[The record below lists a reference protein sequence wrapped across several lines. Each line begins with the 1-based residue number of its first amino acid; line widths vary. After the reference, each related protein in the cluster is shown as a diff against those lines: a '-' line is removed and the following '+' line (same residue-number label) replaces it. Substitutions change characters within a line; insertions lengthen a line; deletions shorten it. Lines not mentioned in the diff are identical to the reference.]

1 MLFVGAPV
9 ARAQQNG
16 SVSGRVVDQTGGA
29 LPGVT
34 IDLLSGAS
42 ELTAVTDGAGNYRF
56 EIVPIGSAELTFRLI
71 NYTVLRRQVVVAAG
85 RPAAVNAV
93 LPLALNADVIV
104 TGTATFRNLAEIENP
119 AENLVGIAASASQGA
134 VTAAQLEAR
143 PIMRAGEVLETVPGM
158 IVSQHGGEGKANQYY
173 LRGFN
178 LDHGTDFSTMV
189 AGVPV
194 NTPTGAH
201 AHGWMDLNFLIPE
214 LVSGVQFKKGPY
226 FADEGDFSA
235 AGASNINYLNQLDHP
250 LVSVSGG
257 NHGWGRLFSAASP
270 KIGDGHLL
278 AAIEL
283 NHNDGPWLRPDDFRK
298 ANGVLRYSRGNAQN
312 GFSVTGM
319 GYSASWDSSDQVPA
333 RAVATGAISRFGLI
347 DPSDR
352 GTADRLSVAT
362 DYQRSLNGASLR
374 ATGFVLRSHL
384 NLFSNFT
391 YFLND
396 PENGDQFEQAEH
408 RLAAG
413 GRLTY
418 RRLGHVFDRHTESS
432 AGVQLRRDRVD
443 PVGLYLTTNGRRR
456 STTREDKV
464 DQGLLGVFGQS
475 EVEWTRWLRT
485 TVGLRADVYQFSVT
499 SNTAANSGDGSGTIV
514 SPKFGAV
521 FGPWSGTE
529 FYANAGTGFHSNDA
543 RGAVI
548 TVDPATGEP
557 ADRVTPLVRA
567 KGAEFGVRTVRVRGL
582 QSTLALWY
590 LGIDSELLFVG
601 DAGTTEAGR
610 PSRRVGLEWTNYWR
624 PRSWLTADLDVAFSR
639 ARFRDADPAGNNIPG
654 AIDRVAS
661 GGLTVESKH
670 PLFGSVRVR
679 HFGPRPLIEDASVKS
694 DATTLWNG
702 EVGYRFSSKVS
713 LVVEAFNLFDAEV
726 ADVDYFYTSRLQG
739 EPAGG
744 VDDIHTH
751 PTLPRSARVRLIVGF

>member
-1 MLFVGAPV
+1 M
-9 ARAQQNG
+9 
-16 SVSGRVVDQTGGA
+16 
-29 LPGVT
+29 
-34 IDLLSGAS
+34 
-42 ELTAVTDGAGNYRF
+42 
-56 EIVPIGSAELTFRLI
+56 
-71 NYTVLRRQVVVAAG
+71 
-85 RPAAVNAV
+85 
-93 LPLALNADVIV
+93 
-104 TGTATFRNLAEIENP
+104 
-119 AENLVGIAASASQGA
+119 
-134 VTAAQLEAR
+134 
-143 PIMRAGEVLETVPGM
+143 
-158 IVSQHGGEGKANQYY
+158 
-173 LRGFN
+173 
-178 LDHGTDFSTMV
+178 
-189 AGVPV
+189 
-194 NTPTGAH
+194 
-201 AHGWMDLNFLIPE
+201 
-214 LVSGVQFKKGPY
+214 
-226 FADEGDFSA
+226 
-235 AGASNINYLNQLDHP
+235 
-250 LVSVSGG
+250 
-257 NHGWGRLFSAASP
+257 
-270 KIGDGHLL
+270 
-278 AAIEL
+278 
-283 NHNDGPWLRPDDFRK
+283 
-298 ANGVLRYSRGNAQN
+298 
-312 GFSVTGM
+312 
-319 GYSASWDSSDQVPA
+319 
-333 RAVATGAISRFGLI
+333 
-347 DPSDR
+347 
-352 GTADRLSVAT
+352 
-362 DYQRSLNGASLR
+362 
-374 ATGFVLRSHL
+374 
-384 NLFSNFT
+384 
-391 YFLND
+391 
-396 PENGDQFEQAEH
+396 
-408 RLAAG
+408 
-413 GRLTY
+413 
-418 RRLGHVFDRHTESS
+418 
-432 AGVQLRRDRVD
+432 
-443 PVGLYLTTNGRRR
+443 
-456 STTREDKV
+456 
-464 DQGLLGVFGQS
+464 
-475 EVEWTRWLRT
+475 
-485 TVGLRADVYQFSVT
+485 T
-499 SNTAANSGDGSGTIV
+499 SNTATNSGDGSGAIV

-610 PSRRVGLEWTNYWR
+610 PSRRFGLEWTNYWR
-624 PRSWLTADLDVAFSR
+624 PRPWITADVDVAFSR